1 MTTADMIYFSW
12 LIRRGEEM
20 KVYVIQLFATK
31 SEEEALKLFKS
42 LKSKGLPVR
51 IDKVNDWYK
60 IRIGNF
66 KSYEEAKKAFLDY
79 NLENKGYITFI
90 DYEPSRTILKSEE
103 RVNNDESSNQTV
115 LQITTSEQYKRTYDD
130 RDSTSFEEEKFS
142 ENSTSEYESLNKT
155 EKAVSVFDEP
165 THKQVAEKKE
175 RTTFITGE
183 RKEEGMNFWGIVPL
197 LILVVL
203 FMLIVK
209 LILRRMK
216 KGNNSEVKA
225 TMQSATKKLP
235 KEENKEMKREKE
247 KEKAGRVTDVGKKQP
262 VSFEEK
268 GSILSYGKLVIGES
282 AFLNGNINS
291 KDAIIVG
298 DNSTLKG
305 TVKAEKYV
313 KLGKNVKSGKI
324 TAPIVHTIRNE
335 EVPKVPQTE
344 TPIAGGIKSSGD
356 LELSDGLLIQGNVEV
371 DGNLKIGKKSKIFGN
386 VVAKRVIIDE
396 GTFISGKVSAHQ
408 DVELKNGVIV
418 GTAPGKGEVIAGG
431 TVKIGSSVAVF
442 GNVDAKQIVT
452 E

>member
-1 MTTADMIYFSW
+1 
-12 LIRRGEEM
+12 M

-42 LKSKGLPVR
+42 LKTKGLPVR

-60 IRIGNF
+60 LRIGNF
-66 KSYEEAKKAFLDY
+66 KTYKEAKRAFLDY

-90 DYEPSRTILKSEE
+90 DYEPSRTILRSEE
-103 RVNNDESSNQTV
+103 VSDGESHNQTV
-115 LQITTSEQYKRTYDD
+115 AQVTNLEQTYDEE
-130 RDSTSFEEEKFS
+130 TSAFPEEKES
-142 ENSTSEYESLNKT
+142 SQNSTLEQESLNKT
-155 EKAVSVFDEP
+155 AKSKDVYVGPSSQQVAK
-165 THKQVAEKKE
+165 KQVVEKKAK
-175 RTTFITGE
+175 TTLILRE
-183 RKEEGMNFWGIVPL
+183 RKEEGMDFWGIVPL

-203 FMLIVK
+203 FILIVR
-209 LILRRMK
+209 LVLRIRRK
-216 KGNNSEVKA
+216 DNSEVKVTKKA
-225 TMQSATKKLP
+225 VAKKLP
-235 KEENKEMKREKE
+235 KEESKEMKREKE
-247 KEKAGRVTDVGKKQP
+247 KVGRVTDADRKQP
-262 VSFEEK
+262 VSLEEK

-282 AFLNGNINS
+282 AFINGNISS
-291 KDAIIVG
+291 KDAVIVG

-344 TPIAGGIKSSGD
+344 TPVAGGIKSAGD

-371 DGNLKIGKKSKIFGN
+371 DGSLKIGKKSKILGN
-386 VVAKRVIIDE
+386 VMAKRVIVDE

-408 DVELKNGVIV
+408 DVELKDAVIV
-418 GTAPGKGEVIAGG
+418 GTAPGKGEVRAGG

>member
-1 MTTADMIYFSW
+1 MTAADMVYFLR
-12 LIRRGEEM
+12 LIRRGEEREEM

-42 LKSKGLPVR
+42 LKTKGLPVR
-51 IDKVNDWYK
+51 VDKVNDWYK

-90 DYEPSRTILKSEE
+90 DYEPSRTILRSEE
-103 RVNNDESSNQTV
+103 KVNNDESSNQTV
-115 LQITTSEQYKRTYDD
+115 VQVTDTEQSYDD
-130 RDSTSFEEEKFS
+130 ESFTSSEEEKFS
-142 ENSTSEYESLNKT
+142 KKSTSEYESVNKT
-155 EKAVSVFDEP
+155 AKAVSVYGEP
-165 THKQVAEKKE
+165 THQQVAEKKVK
-175 RTTFITGE
+175 TALISGK
-183 RKEEGMNFWGIVPL
+183 RKEEGMDFWGIVPL

-203 FMLIVK
+203 FLLIVK
-209 LILRRMK
+209 LVSK
-216 KGNNSEVKA
+216 KIRKKDNSEVKA
-225 TMQSATKKLP
+225 TKQAVAKKLP
-235 KEENKEMKREKE
+235 KEESKEMKVE
-247 KEKAGRVTDVGKKQP
+247 KEKAARVTTDAERKQI
-262 VSFEEK
+262 VSFEER

-282 AFLNGNINS
+282 AFINGSISS
-291 KDAIIVG
+291 KDAVIIG

-313 KLGKNVKSGKI
+313 KLGKNIKSGKI

-431 TVKIGSSVAVF
+431 TVKIGNSVAVF

>member
-1 MTTADMIYFSW
+1 
-12 LIRRGEEM
+12 M

-155 EKAVSVFDEP
+155 VKTAEVHSKPAN
-165 THKQVAEKKE
+165 QQIAEKKVK
-175 RTTFITGE
+175 TVFISGK

-203 FMLIVK
+203 SLLIVK
-209 LILRRMK
+209 LISK
-216 KGNNSEVKA
+216 KMRKKSNFKVNS
-225 TMQSATKKLP
+225 TMQTTAKKSF
-235 KEENKEMKREKE
+235 KEERKEMKREKK
-247 KEKAGRVTDVGKKQP
+247 KEVSTGGTTDAEKKQP
-262 VSFEEK
+262 VPFEEG

-282 AFLNGNINS
+282 AFINGNISS
-291 KDAIIVG
+291 KDAVVIG
-298 DNSTLKG
+298 NNSTLKG
-305 TVKAEKYV
+305 TIKAEKYV
-313 KLGKNVKSGKI
+313 KLGKNIKSGKI
-324 TAPIVHTIRNE
+324 VAPIVHTIRNE
-335 EVPKVPQTE
+335 EIPKVPQTE
-344 TPIAGGIKSSGD
+344 TPIAGGIKSGGD

-386 VVAKRVIIDE
+386 VVAKRVIIEE
-396 GTFISGKVSAHQ
+396 GTFISGKISTHQ
-408 DVELKNGVIV
+408 DVELKDAVIV

-431 TVKIGSSVAVF
+431 TVKIGNSVAVF
-442 GNVDAKQIVT
+442 GNVDARQIVT

>member
-42 LKSKGLPVR
+42 LKTKGLPVR

-66 KSYEEAKKAFLDY
+66 KSYEEAKKAFLNY

-90 DYEPSRTILKSEE
+90 DYEPSRTILRSEE
-103 RVNNDESSNQTV
+103 QVSKDESSNQNSV
-115 LQITTSEQYKRTYDD
+115 QVTTSDQCRKTYDD
-130 RDSTSFEEEKFS
+130 KDSTSFEEENFS
-142 ENSTSEYESLNKT
+142 KKSAFEYENLNKT
-155 EKAVSVFDEP
+155 EKAVNVYDEP
-165 THKQVAEKKE
+165 THQQVAEKKVK
-175 RTTFITGE
+175 TTFMSGE
-183 RKEEGMNFWGIVPL
+183 RKEEGMDFWGIVPL

-203 FMLIVK
+203 FILIVR
-209 LILRRMK
+209 LVLRIRRK
-216 KGNNSEVKA
+216 DNSEVKVTKKA
-225 TMQSATKKLP
+225 VAKKLP
-235 KEENKEMKREKE
+235 KEESKEMKREKE
-247 KEKAGRVTDVGKKQP
+247 KVGRVTDADRKQP
-262 VSFEEK
+262 VSLEEK

-282 AFLNGNINS
+282 AFINGNISS
-291 KDAIIVG
+291 KDAVIVG

-344 TPIAGGIKSSGD
+344 TPVAGGIKSAGD

-371 DGNLKIGKKSKIFGN
+371 DGSLKIGKKSKILGN
-386 VVAKRVIIDE
+386 VMAKRVIVDE

-408 DVELKNGVIV
+408 DVELKDAVIV
-418 GTAPGKGEVIAGG
+418 GTAPGKGEVRAGG

>member
-1 MTTADMIYFSW
+1 
-12 LIRRGEEM
+12 M

-90 DYEPSRTILKSEE
+90 DYEPSRTILRSEE
-103 RVNNDESSNQTV
+103 GVNNDKSSNQTA

-130 RDSTSFEEEKFS
+130 KDSTSFEEEKFS
-142 ENSTSEYESLNKT
+142 ENSTSEYENLNKT
-155 EKAVSVFDEP
+155 EKTLSVFDEP
-165 THKQVAEKKE
+165 THKRVAEKKVG
-175 RTTFITGE
+175 TTFITGE
-183 RKEEGMNFWGIVPL
+183 RKEEGMNFWSIVPL

-203 FMLIVK
+203 FLLIVK

-216 KGNNSEVKA
+216 KGNDSEVKA
-225 TMQSATKKLP
+225 TMQTVTKKLP

-247 KEKAGRVTDVGKKQP
+247 KEKVGKVTDVEKKQP
-262 VSFEEK
+262 ISFEEK

-282 AFLNGNINS
+282 AFLNGNVSS

-305 TVKAEKYV
+305 TIRAEKYV

-324 TAPIVHTIRNE
+324 MAPIVHTIRNE
-335 EVPKVPQTE
+335 EVPKVPQAE

-396 GTFISGKVSAHQ
+396 GTFISGKVSVHQ

-418 GTAPGKGEVIAGG
+418 GTAPGKGEVVAGG

-442 GNVDAKQIVT
+442 GNVNAKQVVT